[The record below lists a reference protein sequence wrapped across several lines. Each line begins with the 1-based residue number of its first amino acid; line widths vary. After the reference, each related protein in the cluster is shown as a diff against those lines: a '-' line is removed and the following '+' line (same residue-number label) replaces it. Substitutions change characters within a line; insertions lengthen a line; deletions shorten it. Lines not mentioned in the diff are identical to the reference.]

1 MDVTALATDYDE
13 TLAEEGLVSATT
25 FASLQK
31 LKESH
36 RKLILVSGRQL
47 PDLKQVF
54 PKLGIFDRVVAENGA
69 VLHDPATEEQR
80 LLAPAPPPAFVE
92 SLRKRGVDPLLVGRS
107 VIGTLVPNEMI
118 VLDEIR
124 RQGLELEIIFNKGA
138 VMVLPSGINKATG
151 LMAALDELGL
161 PVDGVVAIGDA
172 ENDHDFLRRAGFGAA
187 VANALPSLKKTAD
200 RVTLAPAGDGVAE
213 IIDDILRGDIA
224 IADASKNDVAIGK
237 IARG

>member
-13 TLAEEGLVSATT
+13 TLADEGLVSGTT
-25 FASLQK
+25 FASLQR
-31 LKESH
+31 LKETN

-47 PDLKQVF
+47 SDLKQVF

-69 VLHDPATEEQR
+69 VLHDPSTGLHR
-80 LLAPAPPPAFVE
+80 LLAPAPPRAFVE
-92 SLRKRGVDPLLVGRS
+92 ALRKRGVDPLFVGQS
-107 VIGTLVPNEMI
+107 VVSTLVPNEMI

-138 VMVLPSGINKATG
+138 VMVLPTGINKATG
-151 LMAALDELGL
+151 LMAALDDLNL

-200 RVTLAPAGDGVAE
+200 RVTLASAGDGVAE
-213 IIDDILRGDIA
+213 IIDDILRGDVALADTSKTDIA
-224 IADASKNDVAIGK
+224 VGRAAG
-237 IARG
+237 R

>member
-13 TLAEEGLVSATT
+13 TLAEEGLVSAKTLT
-25 FASLQK
+25 ALRK
-31 LKESH
+31 LKDSG
-36 RKLILVSGRQL
+36 RRLILVSGRQL
-47 PDLKQVF
+47 ADLEKVFPDLD
-54 PKLGIFDRVVAENGA
+54 IFDRVVAENGA
-69 VLHDPATEEQR
+69 VLHDPTTGQKR
-80 LLAPAPPPAFVE
+80 LLAPPPPSTFVE
-92 SLRKRGVDPLLVGRS
+92 ALKKRGVDPLLVGQT

-151 LMAALDELGL
+151 LMAALDDLGL
-161 PVDGVVAIGDA
+161 SVDGVVAVGDA
-172 ENDHDFLRRAGFGAA
+172 ENDHDFLRKAGFGVA

-200 RVTLAPAGDGVAE
+200 RVTLAPAGDGVVE

-224 IADASKNDVAIGK
+224 VMDTSKTDAAIGSVVL
-237 IARG
+237 G